1 MIRSGRG
8 HCGVPVTRREKE
20 KANEDA
26 MKVEAQKRREQ
37 RKSNRKYYYEHL
49 CNAEIM
55 KSYIALMLG

>member
-49 CNAEIM
+49 CNAR
-55 KSYIALMLG
+55 L